1 MLRKLQTSI
10 ANLYDPIEEYWEG
23 AKNQRIIGT
32 VIVFTFLSSL
42 LLIHLNIL
50 GWIPEPIS
58 AYIAL
63 NHYTAIEVA
72 FVVLLT
78 VEVISLVF
86 SLPKSLARS
95 VQKQFEIISLILL
108 RNAFKEFSNFNEPID
123 WMASSDIMFHIL
135 SDSISAILIFLGIFM
150 IRRVRTHKQIT
161 DNTNSEKD
169 FINIKKIISLIL
181 MFSFA
186 YLAIQD
192 AYYFLTH
199 AKTFKF
205 FPAFYNILIYTDILM
220 ILVSLRYSYRYRV
233 LFRNSGFALAT
244 VLLRLSLSAPVY
256 YNAAIAIFS
265 VIFVYIVTLI
275 YQQMSKR
282 NL

>member
-1 MLRKLQTSI
+1 MLRRLQTKI

-32 VIVFTFLSSL
+32 IIVFIFLTSL
-42 LLIHLNIL
+42 LLIHLNII
-50 GWIPEPIS
+50 GWIPKALSI
-58 AYIAL
+58 YIGL
-63 NHYTAIEVA
+63 NHYIAIEVA

-123 WMASSDIMFHIL
+123 WSASSDILLHIL
-135 SDSISAILIFLGIFM
+135 SNSISSVLIFLGIFL
-150 IRRVRTHKQIT
+150 IRRIRTHIQIT
-161 DNTNSEKD
+161 DNVNSEKD
-169 FINIKKIISLIL
+169 FINIKKIISILL

-192 AYYFLTH
+192 TYLFLTH
-199 AKTFKF
+199 SKTFKF

-256 YNAAIAIFS
+256 YNAVIAVFS
-265 VIFVYIVTLI
+265 IIFVYIITVI
-275 YQQMSKR
+275 YQRMRK
-282 NL
+282 LDL